1 MEIKRAAATS
11 FESGFTRF
19 LGLTITSLDGLERLL
34 LNGASI
40 SWLSADALSIGEKKG
55 KK

>member
-1 MEIKRAAATS
+1 MRS
-11 FESGFTRF
+11 SQWFESGFTGF
-19 LGLTITSLDGLERLL
+19 TGLTITSLVGVGRLL

-40 SWLSADALSIGEKKG
+40 SWLSADASRIGGKKG

>member
-1 MEIKRAAATS
+1 MEIIRAAATG
-11 FESGFTRF
+11 FESGFT
-19 LGLTITSLDGLERLL
+19 GLTITSLNGEERLL

-40 SWLSADALSIGEKKG
+40 SFPFADASRIGEKKG

>member
-1 MEIKRAAATS
+1 MAATG

-19 LGLTITSLDGLERLL
+19 PGLTITSLNGVERLL
-34 LNGASI
+34 LIDAFINS
-40 SWLSADALSIGEKKG
+40 LSADASRSGEKKG